1 MADRLTQLQDCLDDL
16 LTQMYA
22 SLNYVHTRHPYGD
35 IPDQPTQ
42 APQADS
48 REVGRVATTGDGPA
62 AGAQQGEGQN
72 GSREPS
78 TPSPETQNTFNAA
91 LRELAQDLILKEQ
104 QIEYIINSLPGIG
117 NSEEDQERRMREL
130 EAELRQ
136 VEEERAQKDVE
147 RENMIDLLGEV
158 IGKVKRV
165 P

>member
-1 MADRLTQLQDCLDDL
+1 
-16 LTQMYA
+16 MYA

-42 APQADS
+42 APASDS
-48 REVGRVATTGDGPA
+48 REVGRAPATNGDGPV
-62 AGAQQGEGQN
+62 QQTDGQN
-72 GSREPS
+72 GGREPS
-78 TPSPETQNTFNAA
+78 TPSPETQYTFNNA

-104 QIEYIINSLPGIG
+104 QIEYIVNSLPGIG
-117 NSEEDQERRMREL
+117 NSEADQERRMREL
-130 EAELRQ
+130 EVELRQ
-136 VEEERAQKDVE
+136 VEEERARKEVE

>member
-1 MADRLTQLQDCLDDL
+1 
-16 LTQMYA
+16 MYA

-35 IPDQPTQ
+35 IPDQPPQ
-42 APQADS
+42 APLSES
-48 REVGRVATTGDGPA
+48 REVGRAATNGDGGQA
-62 AGAQQGEGQN
+62 VQQQAEGETG
-72 GSREPS
+72 PS

-117 NSEEDQERRMREL
+117 NSEADQERKMREL
-130 EAELRQ
+130 EVELRQ
-136 VEEERAQKDVE
+136 VEEERAKKESE
-147 RENMIDLLGEV
+147 RENMVDLLGEV